1 MRPARLALPLAIMVI
16 VAVGIWVHF
25 LLEDLAPPQPPD
37 PERPDYIVR
46 DLRIIEMTSEG
57 VPGRI
62 VEAKSLRHYSGLD
75 ATEAEHPILTI
86 FHEGAEN
93 WRVRSESGRILHSD
107 DEILLEGEVQIDR
120 SAVGNIE
127 PLRILTRNLRVLNQ
141 GTYAETPHETRIE
154 SIRHQVKGT
163 GMKAWLEAPVRVKLL
178 AQVQGHH
185 ELD

>member
-1 MRPARLALPLAIMVI
+1 MVI

-93 WRVRSESGRILHSD
+93 WRVRSE
-107 DEILLEGEVQIDR
+107 GEVQIDR